1 MKENAKKVR
10 DAVKARFQ
18 SLRSDENG
26 MEAAQ
31 VILILAIVL
40 IALVPIIRIIVSK
53 VKAQGTN
60 ASTCLDGATVTSATC

>member
-1 MKENAKKVR
+1 MNNLRKVM

-53 VKAQGTN
+53 VKAQGES
-60 ASTCLDGATVTSATC
+60 ASTCLDGATATSATC